1 MLLNYKNLE
10 NINEFQFLQKKEN
23 QWYLCKG
30 NEEDGENYTFIED
43 INSFLSQHPQFS
55 KINESKIINLNY
67 FIDST
72 DYTLEKLFI
81 KNVVYKKYL
90 ASTKLAYKILSN
102 KKKEVQPKEVEL
114 VEANAPITEKKKI
127 KFEKIEIEKIKFILR
142 VGSVTEIYFEDNSI
156 SYVYETVKI
165 FENKLLNSSTFIRI
179 SRGCII
185 NIEYISFF
193 KIDNKKRFA
202 EIKIGEQPFKISRR
216 MINGFKVKAISIT

>member
-1 MLLNYKNLE
+1 MLVNYKNVE
-10 NINEFQFLQKKEN
+10 NINEFQFLQKKQN
-23 QWYLCKG
+23 QWYLCKES
-30 NEEDGENYTFIED
+30 EEDWEKYAFVED
-43 INSFLSQHPQFS
+43 MNSFLSQHPQFS

-67 FIDST
+67 FIDSS
-72 DYTLEKLFI
+72 DYTLENLFI

-102 KKKEVQPKEVEL
+102 KKKEVEHKEAEFLEV
-114 VEANAPITEKKKI
+114 NAPSTEKKKI
-127 KFEKIEIEKIKFILR
+127 KFEKIKIEKIKYILR

-165 FENKLLNSSTFIRI
+165 FEDKLLKSSTFIRI

-202 EIKIGEQPFKISRR
+202 ELKIGKQPFKISRR
-216 MINGFKVKAISIT
+216 MINSFKVKAISIT